1 LLRAV
6 ISCEM
11 KRIDEKQ
18 FYGAGAGDEIVNSA
32 VMTIATAASQCFQRL
47 WVKTRI
53 TAWNQCVAAC
63 KRTDELY
70 NSPS

>member
-1 LLRAV
+1 MLRAV

-32 VMTIATAASQCFQRL
+32 VMTIATAAKPVFSVFVGENEHNRVESVCCSLQ
-47 WVKTRI
+47 TH
-53 TAWNQCVAAC
+53 
-63 KRTDELY
+63 
-70 NSPS
+70 